1 MSTINILSTKILLSH
16 QKQAL
21 LDAGFSVT
29 EANFITTRYL
39 DFELSASPSGIGGL
53 IFTSQNAA
61 QSVLLHPK
69 SEELKTKNVFCVG
82 IKTKALLEENGFN
95 VDVYVDY
102 ASDLAEIITLI
113 YAKESFTFFSG
124 NLRKE
129 TLPKALKAAKV
140 NFNEIQVYETTLT
153 PQKISSPN
161 PSTRAIANWRSK
173 GGEKK
178 FDGILFFSPSAV
190 ESYLK
195 NNKIKN
201 EICFCIGETT
211 ANSLEKIT
219 RNIIVADQPSV
230 ENVIE
235 DVIEEYK

>member
-1 MSTINILSTKILLSH
+1 
-16 QKQAL
+16 
-21 LDAGFSVT
+21 
-29 EANFITTRYL
+29 
-39 DFELSASPSGIGGL
+39 L

-69 SEELKTKNVFCVG
+69 CEELKSKSVFCVG
-82 IKTKALLEENGFN
+82 MKTKALLEENGFT
-95 VDVYVDY
+95 VVVYVDY
-102 ASDLAEIITLI
+102 AADLAEIITLI
-113 YAKESFTFFSG
+113 YSTETYTFFSG

-129 TLPKALKAAKV
+129 TLPKALKEAKI

-153 PQKISSPN
+153 PQKIAT
-161 PSTRAIANWRSK
+161 PSLSK
-173 GGEKK
+173 GGENR
-178 FDGILFFSPSAV
+178 FDGILFFSPSAI

-195 NNKIKN
+195 ENKIKN

-211 ANSLEKIT
+211 AEGLDHIT

>member
-1 MSTINILSTKILLSH
+1 MQNPITILSTKILLSP

-29 EANFITTRYL
+29 EANFIKTENS
-39 DFELSASPSGIGGL
+39 DFDLKGINDNL

-69 SEELKTKNVFCVG
+69 SSALKAKNVFCVG

-113 YAKESFTFFSG
+113 YSKESFTFFSG

-140 NFNEIQVYETTLT
+140 SFNEIQVYETTLT
-153 PQKISSPN
+153 PQKIKTPV
-161 PSTRAIANWRSK
+161 
-173 GGEKK
+173 
-178 FDGILFFSPSAV
+178 DGILFFSPSAV
-190 ESYLK
+190 ESYLAE
-195 NNKIKN
+195 NKIKN
-201 EICFCIGETT
+201 EICFCIGNTT
-211 ANSLEKIT
+211 AEALEKIT
-219 RNIIVADQPSV
+219 KNIIVADQPSV

>member
-1 MSTINILSTKILLSH
+1 MNNQHNILSTKILLSD

-29 EANFITTRYL
+29 EANFIKTENS
-39 DFELSASPSGIGGL
+39 DFDLNGIKDNL
-53 IFTSQNAA
+53 IFTSQNAV
-61 QSVLLHPK
+61 QSVLLHSK
-69 SEELKTKNVFCVG
+69 SSGLKTKNVFCVG

-95 VDVYVDY
+95 VNVYVDY

-113 YAKESFTFFSG
+113 YFNESFTFFSG

-153 PQKISSPN
+153 PQKIKTPV
-161 PSTRAIANWRSK
+161 
-173 GGEKK
+173 
-178 FDGILFFSPSAV
+178 DGILFFSPSAV

-195 NNKIKN
+195 DNKIKN

-211 ANSLEKIT
+211 ASSLAKIT
-219 RNIIVADQPSV
+219 QNIIIANQPSV

-235 DVIEEYK
+235 DVIEEFH

>member
-1 MSTINILSTKILLSH
+1 MKNQLTILSTKTLLSN

-29 EANFITTRYL
+29 EANFIKTENS
-39 DFELSASPSGIGGL
+39 DFDLKGINDNL

-69 SEELKTKNVFCVG
+69 SVELKTKNVFCVG

-113 YAKESFTFFSG
+113 YSNESFTFFSG

-153 PQKISSPN
+153 PQKIKTPV
-161 PSTRAIANWRSK
+161 
-173 GGEKK
+173 
-178 FDGILFFSPSAV
+178 DGILFFSPSAV
-190 ESYLK
+190 QSYLK
-195 NNKIKN
+195 DNKIKN

-211 ANSLEKIT
+211 ASALDKIT